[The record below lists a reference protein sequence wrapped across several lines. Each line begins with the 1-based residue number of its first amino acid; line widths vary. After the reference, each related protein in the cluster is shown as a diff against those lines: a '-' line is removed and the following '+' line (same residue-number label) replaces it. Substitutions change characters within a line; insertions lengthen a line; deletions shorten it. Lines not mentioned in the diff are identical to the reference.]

1 MAEENLKK
9 LIASVEPTAYPI
21 YVLLPKAEYD
31 RYRSEWKLP

>member
-1 MAEENLKK
+1 MDEKK
-9 LIASVEPTAYPI
+9 LREVIARIDPARKPL